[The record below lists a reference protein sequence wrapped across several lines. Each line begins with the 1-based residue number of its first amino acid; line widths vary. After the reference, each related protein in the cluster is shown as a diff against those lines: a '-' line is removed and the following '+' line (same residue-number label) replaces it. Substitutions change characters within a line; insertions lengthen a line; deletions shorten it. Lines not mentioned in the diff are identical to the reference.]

1 MHNTLTNHVGVKV
14 GKMLLVGNWKMNGVG
29 SALVEAEVMAAAA
42 EDALQQGIQLAL
54 CPPATLLRAMTD
66 HLAGTSLLTG
76 GQDCHVEL
84 YGPHTGDISA
94 AMLKDAGAH
103 FVIVGHSERRSNHGE
118 TSAVVNLKAQAAI
131 EVGLV
136 PIICIGEPKS
146 QRDAGQA
153 EAYVLSQ
160 LDASLPELASKA
172 PVVIAYEPIWAI
184 GTGLVPT
191 IGDLSA
197 MHQAIFSFL
206 EDKFA
211 AQAALIPLLYGGS
224 VNQKNARDLLGIEHV
239 DGALVGGA
247 SLVAADFLSIL
258 NEVRN

>member
-1 MHNTLTNHVGVKV
+1 MGN
-14 GKMLLVGNWKMNGVG
+14 MLLVGNWKMNGLAP
-29 SALVEAEVMAAAA
+29 ALVEAEVIAAAA
-42 EDALQQGIQLAL
+42 EDALQSGIQLAL
-54 CPPATLLRAMTD
+54 CPPATLLRTMTD
-66 HLAGTSLLTG
+66 HLIGTSLLTG

-103 FVIVGHSERRSNHGE
+103 FVIVGHSERRLNHGE

-146 QRDAGQA
+146 QRYAGQA
-153 EAYVLSQ
+153 ETYVLNQ
-160 LDASLPELASKA
+160 LEASLPELSSSA

-184 GTGLVPT
+184 GTGVVPT
-191 IGDLSA
+191 VGDLST

-206 EDKFA
+206 EAKLGQHA
-211 AQAALIPLLYGGS
+211 VSMPILYGGS
-224 VNQKNARDLLGIEHV
+224 VNQKNARELLRIDYV

>member
-1 MHNTLTNHVGVKV
+1 MD
-14 GKMLLVGNWKMNGVG
+14 KMLLVGNWKMNGL
-29 SALVEAEVMAAAA
+29 SAALVEAEVIGAAA
-42 EDALQQGIQLAL
+42 EDALRTGIQLAL
-54 CPPATLLRAMTD
+54 CPPATLLRSMTD
-66 HLAGTSLLTG
+66 HLVGTALLMG

-94 AMLKDAGAH
+94 VMLKDAGAH
-103 FVIVGHSERRSNHGE
+103 FVIVGHSERRLNHAE
-118 TSAVVNLKAQAAI
+118 TSAAVNLKAQAAI

-136 PIICIGEPKS
+136 PIICVGEPKS
-146 QRDAGQA
+146 ERDAGQA

-160 LDASLPELASKA
+160 LEASLPALAAQA

-184 GTGLVPT
+184 GTGVVPT
-191 IGDLSA
+191 VGDLST
-197 MHQAIFSFL
+197 MHQAIFKFL
-206 EDKFA
+206 EAKLGLHA
-211 AQAALIPLLYGGS
+211 VSIPLLYGGS
-224 VNQKNARDLLGIEHV
+224 VNQKNARELLRIDHV

>member
-1 MHNTLTNHVGVKV
+1 
-14 GKMLLVGNWKMNGVG
+14 MLLVGNWKMNGLG
-29 SALVEAEVMAAAA
+29 PALVEAEIIAAAA
-42 EDALQQGIQLAL
+42 EDALRAGIQLAL

-66 HLAGTSLLTG
+66 HLAGSSLLTG

-118 TSAVVNLKAQAAI
+118 TSAMVNLKAQAAL

-146 QRDAGQA
+146 VRNAGQA
-153 EAYVLSQ
+153 EAYVVNQ
-160 LDASLPELASKA
+160 LEASLPELASFA
-172 PVVIAYEPIWAI
+172 PIIVAYEPIWAI

-191 IGDLSA
+191 SADLST
-197 MHQAIFSFL
+197 MHQAIHASL
-206 EDKFA
+206 VSKLG
-211 AQAALIPLLYGGS
+211 QHGVSVPVLYGGS
-224 VNQKNARDLLGIEHV
+224 VNQKNVRELLRIDHV

>member
-1 MHNTLTNHVGVKV
+1 MS
-14 GKMLLVGNWKMNGVG
+14 KMLLVGNWKMNGLG
-29 SALVEAEVMAAAA
+29 PALVEAEVIAAAA
-42 EDALQQGIQLAL
+42 EDALQTGIQIAL
-54 CPPATLLRAMTD
+54 CPPATLLRSMTE
-66 HLAGTSLLTG
+66 HLVGTSLLTG

-103 FVIVGHSERRSNHGE
+103 FVIVGHSERRNNHGE

-146 QRDAGQA
+146 ERDSGRA
-153 EAYVLSQ
+153 EAFVLSQ
-160 LDASLPELASKA
+160 LEASLPEMASSA
-172 PVVIAYEPIWAI
+172 PLVVAYEPIWAI
-184 GTGLVPT
+184 GTGVVPT
-191 IGDLSA
+191 VGDLSA
-197 MHQAIFSFL
+197 MHQAIFKFL
-206 EDKFA
+206 EAKHGS
-211 AQAALIPLLYGGS
+211 QACSIPLLYGGS
-224 VNQKNARDLLGIEHV
+224 VNQKNARELMGIDHV
-239 DGALVGGA
+239 DGALIGGA